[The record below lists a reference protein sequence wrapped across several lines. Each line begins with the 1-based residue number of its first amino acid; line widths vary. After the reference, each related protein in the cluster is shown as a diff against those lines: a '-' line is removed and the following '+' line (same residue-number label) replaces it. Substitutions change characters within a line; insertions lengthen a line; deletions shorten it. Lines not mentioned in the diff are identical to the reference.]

1 MAYLGIPL
9 CPGVL
14 LDPILV
20 QQLRRTYKY
29 FKDYRQVSRSP
40 GPSPYPF
47 TPSLLPP
54 CLSAPITSLFHR

>member
-1 MAYLGIPL
+1 MAHLGIPL

-14 LDPILV
+14 LDPILI

-40 GPSPYPF
+40 EPGPH
-47 TPSLLPP
+47 PSSTGSCLLV
-54 CLSAPITSLFHR
+54 

>member
-1 MAYLGIPL
+1 MAHLRIPL

-40 GPSPYPF
+40 EPHPHPSGPSLC
-47 TPSLLPP
+47 LLV
-54 CLSAPITSLFHR
+54 